1 MNYPEW
7 TIVRAIFLLAKKI
20 LKPVEYIMT
29 NSGADTST
37 VLFYGDVNKEVA
49 KEASL
54 KNLSFIWNVILNSNK
69 TINLCVPKS
78 VSNSLAKCL
87 IKAQQTKN
95 VKIQV
100 AIHNSKNLDNVQQ
113 LIRNDIAVKVIN
125 SSDLEYEF
133 LLLDATDDFKGAAAL
148 INSINYETIN
158 YNIDSTIFI
167 SEKYVVKSLK
177 KEFDR
182 IWQSVP
188 CLISDKNVLP

>member
-1 MNYPEW
+1 MYYPEW
-7 TIVRAIFLLAKKI
+7 TIVRAIFLLAKKL
-20 LKPVEYIMT
+20 LKPVEYFMT

-37 VLFYGDVNKEVA
+37 VLFYGDLNKEVA

-54 KNLSFIWNVILNSNK
+54 KNLRFIWNVILNSNK

-87 IKAQQTKN
+87 IKAQQTKK

-125 SSDLEYEF
+125 SSELEYEF

-188 CLISDKNVLP
+188 SLISDKNVLP